1 MSHSY
6 AWLGRCDD
14 PLSYLHLLE
23 LLPSVEDQTITQQ
36 WWLWYFWHCYMSVW
50 AICACYSPAKPLS
63 LVWCIDWLN
72 KKWSMVHYCSM
83 SEWLDMAAILWI
95 KTSNHQS
102 SLAAISAPK
111 HVDTVNHV
119 KHHITLQSLGNDGC
133 HPPANSTLEAAS
145 AKALLS
151 PCPDLPQIHP
161 TDSVFPRSP
170 GHFQHRSATGSCK
183 YLMVGKT
190 NNTLP
195 MSCIRL
201 QMVDN
206 CMQCTMVAGLQ
217 VPSSRQ

>member
-1 MSHSY
+1 MNGWT
-6 AWLGRCDD
+6 WLQYCESR
-14 PLSYLHLLE
+14 
-23 LLPSVEDQTITQQ
+23 LPITSRL
-36 WWLWYFWHCYMSVW
+36 WLPYF
-50 AICACYSPAKPLS
+50 CA
-63 LVWCIDWLN
+63 
-72 KKWSMVHYCSM
+72 
-83 SEWLDMAAILWI
+83 
-95 KTSNHQS
+95 KTC
-102 SLAAISAPK
+102 
-111 HVDTVNHV
+111 TVNHV

-151 PCPDLPQIHP
+151 PCRDLPQIHP

-183 YLMVGKT
+183 YLMVGTK

-201 QMVDN
+201 RMVDN